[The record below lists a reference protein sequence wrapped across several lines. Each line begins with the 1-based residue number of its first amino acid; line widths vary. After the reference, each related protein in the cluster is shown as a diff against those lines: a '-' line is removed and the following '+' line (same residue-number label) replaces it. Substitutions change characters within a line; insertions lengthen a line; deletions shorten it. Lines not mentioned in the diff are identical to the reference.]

1 MTLKYRFGEFG
12 EVDPIRAV
20 DSKGDD
26 ADITYADPT
35 KTTIFILSENLT
47 KVLLTILSVN
57 FTIVS
62 PLINWTR
69 TKVQS
74 ETLEPG
80 NYAGEIHVQD
90 PATIRKAIFEFP
102 VYVEKARG
110 NIT

>member
-1 MTLKYRFGEFG
+1 MTLKYRWGEFG
-12 EVDPIRAV
+12 EVNPIKCA

-35 KTTIFILSENLT
+35 KTTIYILSENRT
-47 KVLLTILSVN
+47 KVLLTIDDDD
-57 FTIVS
+57 FTIAS
-62 PLINWTR
+62 PIVNWTP
-69 TKVQS
+69 TKTQS

-80 NYAGEIHVQD
+80 NYAGEVHVQD
-90 PATIRKAIFEFP
+90 VAGIRKAIFEFP